1 MSDRN
6 WLSTSEEV
14 STMIVPYEPV
24 LRQQCACRDFLAPA
38 NEKGV
43 PERIL
48 VMPRAQLKALLLDVT
63 FSRPDREGR

>member
-24 LRQQCACRDFLAPA
+24 LRQQCACRDCLSPTS
-38 NEKGV
+38 EKGV
-43 PERIL
+43 PERVL
-48 VMPRAQLKALLLDVT
+48 WMPRAQLKILLLDGT
-63 FSRPDREGR
+63 FSRPR